1 MKRLWFLVAALF
13 LLAACG
19 GTANET
25 VSDSAEE
32 VATQLPAATEAT
44 AEPTE
49 ADEADMEEDSAETA
63 DVAMPPADVD
73 LTAAIQPET
82 DPAVAGVI
90 RDRDWTKGADDPLVT
105 IIEYGDFQ

>member
-19 GTANET
+19 G
-25 VSDSAEE
+25 SAEE
-32 VATQLPAATEAT
+32 TTSVSAEVAATQPAATEAPQ
-44 AEPTE
+44 E
-49 ADEADMEEDSAETA
+49 DVDEDSAETA
-63 DVAMPPADVD
+63 DAAMPPADVD
-73 LTAAIQPET
+73 LTAAIQPEA

-90 RDRDWTKGADDPLVT
+90 RDRDWTKGTDDPLVT